1 MKASPRAPAIVALAL
16 LAAGAAAAPAAAG
29 LELAV
34 APDGAQLGGRPLRL
48 TLEVA
53 GTAPE
58 VEIPLEVRVDGQV
71 SDSLSL
77 SPGSHAVELSVGAR
91 GRQRIEVR
99 GPGVT
104 AETTTR
110 AMAGWLSVIPPL
122 VAIGLALAFK
132 DVILSLL
139 LGVFSGALFLYH
151 WNPVT
156 AFARTIDSFIVP
168 SVADPD
174 HASIL
179 VFTTL
184 LGGMVGLISK
194 SGGTLGIVDRLT
206 PYATNPRRGQV
217 ATWLLGVVIFFD
229 DYANTLIVGS
239 TMRPI
244 TDRLKISREKLAYIV
259 DSTAAPVASVFPIS
273 TWIGFEVGLIAAAFA
288 ALELPFN
295 AYTTFVGSIAYRFY
309 PIFALV
315 LGFTIAISRRDFGP
329 MLRAERRAG
338 ATGQLVGENDVP
350 LADYAA
356 SDLAPPEGKPR
367 RALNALLPIATVA
380 VMTVIG
386 LYVSG
391 TAVTPRAAYDSG
403 FVWLSDVFS
412 NADSYRA
419 LLWASLLGMILALVL
434 PLAQRILSVRDA
446 TSAMVNGFRSMLLAF
461 VVLILAWSIGSV
473 CAELHTADYLV
484 GLTSGL
490 LSPHWIPVL
499 TFVLSAAISFAT
511 GTAWGTMAI
520 LMPLVIPISHGLSL
534 ETGLAVADPHY
545 YTLMLGT
552 ISSVLAGSVWGD
564 HCSPISDTTILSSM
578 ASGCDHIAHVRTQA
592 PYALAIG
599 MVGIA
604 VGDIPTAFG
613 LSPWISLLVGGSAI
627 VAGVLW
633 LGRPVSADDHVA
645 RE

>member
-1 MKASPRAPAIVALAL
+1 MLVL
-16 LAAGAAAAPAAAG
+16 LAAATAATASAAAI
-29 LELAV
+29 ELAL
-34 APDGAQLGGRPLRL
+34 APDGAQLAGRPLRL
-48 TLEVA
+48 KLDVA
-53 GTAPE
+53 GAAPGE
-58 VEIPLEVRVDGQV
+58 EIPVEIRVDGSV
-71 SDSLSL
+71 SDRLSL
-77 SPGSHAVELSVGAR
+77 VPGSHPLELSVAAR
-91 GRQRIEVR
+91 GVQRIEVDAT
-99 GPGVT
+99 GTTV
-104 AETTTR
+104 ETTTR
-110 AMAGWLSVIPPL
+110 AMSGWLSVVPPL

-139 LGVFSGALFLYH
+139 LGVYAGALFLYN
-151 WNPVT
+151 WNPIT

-168 SVADPD
+168 SVADAD

-288 ALELPFN
+288 SLELPFN
-295 AYTTFVGSIAYRFY
+295 AYTTFVGSIAFRFY

-315 LGFTIAISRRDFGP
+315 LGFTIAITRRDFGP
-329 MLRAERRAG
+329 MLTAERRAG
-338 ATGQLVGENDVP
+338 ATGKLIGDDDVP

-391 TAVTPRAAYDSG
+391 SAVTPRADYDSG
-403 FVWLSDVFS
+403 FRWLSDVFS

-419 LLWASLLGMILALVL
+419 LLWASLSGMVLALVL

-461 VVLILAWSIGSV
+461 VVLILAWSIGNV

-484 GLTSGL
+484 GLTSGV

-534 ETGLAVADPHY
+534 EAGVAVTDPHFY
-545 YTLMLGT
+545 VLMLGT

-592 PYALAIG
+592 PYAIAIG
-599 MVGIA
+599 VLGMI
-604 VGDIPTAFG
+604 VGDVPTAFG
-613 LSPWISLLVGGSAI
+613 LSPWISLLVGCTVIIGGI
-627 VAGVLW
+627 FW
-633 LGRPVSADDHVA
+633 LGRSADGDANA
-645 RE
+645 RAA